1 MHGARL
7 NETKKTH
14 GDCLELHGKQVR
26 KLKFCIINK
35 LIEFKWMQG
44 IKKLVQNGCIMLVS
58 TLVNSSMHTKAFYN
72 TCNIA
77 L

>member
-44 IKKLVQNGCIMLVS
+44 IKKLVQMD
-58 TLVNSSMHTKAFYN
+58 A
-72 TCNIA
+72 
-77 L
+77 